1 MPMKLNPFRVDELRL
16 LPTRKMRQQ
25 VKRQNRQIIVEFFV
39 TAPVLLVVIAG
50 VAFVLTSPF
59 NSTYLTIVNA
69 ITIALLVCCLIWGAI
84 YHGPYAYRRK
94 VRADIRKLGV
104 PICVRC
110 GYRAANMHTETC
122 PECGKPVEGKKKLN

>member
-25 VKRQNRQIIVEFFV
+25 VKRQNRKMMVGFV
-39 TAPVLLVVIAG
+39 VASSLLLVIIAG

-59 NSTYLTIVNA
+59 NSTYLTIYLSIGLA
-69 ITIALLVCCLIWGAI
+69 FLVYSLIWKAI
-84 YHGPYAYRRK
+84 YHGSYAYRRK
-94 VRADIRKLGV
+94 VRADIRKLGI

-110 GYRAANMHTETC
+110 GYRAASMHTETC
-122 PECGKPVEGKKKLN
+122 SECGKPVEGKKKAK